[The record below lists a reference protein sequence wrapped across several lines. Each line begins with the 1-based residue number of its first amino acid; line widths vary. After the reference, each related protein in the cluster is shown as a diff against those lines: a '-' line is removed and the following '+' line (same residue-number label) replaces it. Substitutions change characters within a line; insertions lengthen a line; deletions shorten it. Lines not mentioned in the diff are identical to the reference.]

1 MFDAF
6 IDGLIMVL
14 QLRSFVLLITGAV
27 IGFFVG
33 ILPGM
38 GGGTALALL
47 LPFIYSMTPYE
58 AMAFLMGM
66 YSVVQTTGDITS
78 ILFAIPG
85 EAGTVATILDGHAM
99 AKKGEAGRAM
109 GAALMSSLVGALIG
123 AASLAIAIPVIRP
136 IVLALGSPETFMMI
150 IVGLSCISALSG
162 RGKHGVLLGLM
173 AGGFGLMC
181 SLVGQDPQ
189 NGILRFTFGQLYLWN
204 GLGLVPVL
212 IGLFALPE
220 IIELGIQRT
229 AIADTT
235 SFGNIRKG
243 VMNGIIDTFRNFWL
257 VVRCSLIGT
266 WIGILPGLGP
276 ATSQWMAYA
285 HASQSYKT
293 EEERQRFGK
302 GEVKGVLGPGAAN
315 NSTATA
321 ATIPTVAF
329 GIPGNFGTAI
339 LLGAFFILGITPGP
353 DMLTKNLSLIFS
365 IVWTIVLANVF
376 IVSSSLIFITYLAKI
391 TRIRGNILIPNIL
404 LLAFIGSFS
413 GSNHLADLI
422 VLLFFGGVG
431 YLMVRYSWPRA
442 PFVLGFLLG
451 HLAEINLYA
460 STSRYGDSW
469 VLRPG
474 VIVLFVLA
482 LVVTFYPYFSGKKAD
497 TKEAAALCRKSLN
510 QVTSKGKWHWKF
522 SGKALMSLSL
532 MVIGAWI
539 TITALKWPIKTA
551 LFPVVVGILTFSMA
565 LVDSCLCLF
574 GKKENDRETKS
585 SDFDLSEDIVWR
597 RTLSI
602 CFWIISFFLLIVLL
616 SFPLAIPIFFI
627 FYLKL
632 RGKERWRTCLGLTTL
647 TCGAFYIIFIWLF
660 HFPFPQGWIQKLLMA
675 VQMG

>member
-1 MFDAF
+1 M
-6 IDGLIMVL
+6 
-14 QLRSFVLLITGAV
+14 
-27 IGFFVG
+27 
-33 ILPGM
+33 
-38 GGGTALALL
+38 
-47 LPFIYSMTPYE
+47 
-58 AMAFLMGM
+58 
-66 YSVVQTTGDITS
+66 
-78 ILFAIPG
+78 
-85 EAGTVATILDGHAM
+85 
-99 AKKGEAGRAM
+99 
-109 GAALMSSLVGALIG
+109 
-123 AASLAIAIPVIRP
+123 
-136 IVLALGSPETFMMI
+136 
-150 IVGLSCISALSG
+150 
-162 RGKHGVLLGLM
+162 M

-229 AIADTT
+229 AIADRT

-293 EEERQRFGK
+293 EEERRRFGK
-302 GEVKGVLGPGAAN
+302 GEVRGVLGPGAAN

-329 GIPGNFGTAI
+329 GIPGSFGTAI
-339 LLGAFFILGITPGP
+339 LLGAFFLLGITPGP

-365 IVWTIVLANVF
+365 IVWTIVIAN
-376 IVSSSLIFITYLAKI
+376 IVIVAASLLFITHLAKI
-391 TRIRGNILIPNIL
+391 TTIRGNILIPNIL
-404 LLAFIGSFS
+404 FLAFIGGFS

-422 VLLFFGGVG
+422 VLLLFGGFG
-431 YLMVRYSWPRA
+431 YLMVQYSWPRA

-451 HLAEINLYA
+451 NLAEINLYA
-460 STSRYGDSW
+460 STSRYGVSW

-482 LVVTFYPYFSGKKAD
+482 LVVTLYPYFSGKKVD
-497 TKEAAALCRKSLN
+497 TKKAATGYRN
-510 QVTSKGKWHWKF
+510 NQDQVTSKDRWHWKF
-522 SGKALMSLSL
+522 SGKAFMSLNL

-551 LFPVVVGILTFSMA
+551 LFPVVVGVSTFSMA
-565 LVDSCLCLF
+565 LVDSCLYLF
-574 GKKENDRETKS
+574 GKEENDQETNR
-585 SDFDLSEDIVWR
+585 SDFDLSEDIVRR

-602 CFWIISFFLLIVLL
+602 CFWILSFFLLIVLL
-616 SFPLAIPIFFI
+616 GFPVAIPIFFI
-627 FYLKL
+627 FYFKL
-632 RGKERWRTCLGLTTL
+632 SGKERWGTCLGLTAV
-647 TCGAFYIIFIWLF
+647 TCGAFYVIFIWLF
-660 HFPFPQGWIQKLLMA
+660 HFPFPQGWIQKLLMTFT
-675 VQMG
+675 M